1 MARREKLSA
10 EALVEIVA
18 HCEGMIKTADDQIAK
33 LIPIVSRTQSKDAH
47 SRMIYWR
54 NYRSAMRQSMSIARQ
69 RAGMPA
75 DVT

>member
-10 EALVEIVA
+10 EALAEIVA
-18 HCEGMIKTADDQIAK
+18 HCEGMIESANLQLAK
-33 LIPIVSRTQSKDAH
+33 LIPVASRTDSKDIHA
-47 SRMIYWR
+47 RVTYWR